1 MSSQSRKLV
10 VVLCVVV
17 GIGSI
22 AFSMAFAPDRTRKNR
37 SGENLQEIGAAIRRW
52 VDERG
57 GKSLFPPSLRAVYET
72 VLPEADRFIAPGGG
86 SKPSDEEFVCDYDSI
101 LDRAGFPIDKAMVND
116 DLPLAWEKK
125 LFYRGGRNVLFFG
138 GQVEFVAEARFE
150 KLLGTVDEVL
160 AKHRPK

>member
-1 MSSQSRKLV
+1 MSSHSRKLV
-10 VVLCVVV
+10 IVLCVVV

-72 VLPEADRFIAPGGG
+72 VLPEADRFIAPGSG
-86 SKPSDEEFVCDYDSI
+86 STPSEQGFVCDYDSI
-101 LDRAGFPIDKAMVND
+101 LDRAGFPIDKTMGND
-116 DLPLAWEKK
+116 DLPLAWEKTR
-125 LFYRGGRNVLFFG
+125 FYRAGRNVLFFG
-138 GQVEFVAEARFE
+138 GHVEFVAEARVE
-150 KLLGTVDEVL
+150 KLLGIVDEFVTGR
-160 AKHRPK
+160 RPK